1 MDEITR
7 DYIQT
12 YIQGLIKD
20 EGEELEKFRENCVEN
35 HRPIIQKEVGQFIK
49 VMLNIIK
56 PKKILEVGT
65 NVGFSSIFMCQTL
78 NKNVDILSIEIN
90 EDVCNEA
97 IDNIKKFECEKN
109 IRIINDDAITAL
121 DYISEKFDIA
131 FIDAAKS
138 HYDEFLDKILKIL
151 NPNGIIIC
159 DNVLYKGLIANDELV
174 TKRKRTIVRN
184 MREFLEYVS
193 TNEKFETSIIPIG
206 DGIALIKVK

>member
-20 EGEELEKFRENCVEN
+20 EGEEIEKFRENCVEN
-35 HRPIIQKEVGQFIK
+35 HRPIIQREVGQFIK

-151 NPNGIIIC
+151 NPNGI
-159 DNVLYKGLIANDELV
+159 ELSV
-174 TKRKRTIVRN
+174 IMYYTRV
-184 MREFLEYVS
+184 
-193 TNEKFETSIIPIG
+193 
-206 DGIALIKVK
+206 